1 MRNKV
6 FTILEDKLLLPV
18 LVPTAKMSVEVKTI
32 QAGDGV
38 NRSVKGD
45 TIALWYIGYL
55 FAEQTLEGKGDR

>member
-1 MRNKV
+1 
-6 FTILEDKLLLPV
+6 
-18 LVPTAKMSVEVKTI
+18 MSVEVKTI